1 MTNNVRVAESFPPG
15 DLIKEEL
22 EARGWTQTDLADV
35 LGRPARLVSELVNGK
50 RAITPDTAAGLA
62 DAFGTSAQFWMNMD
76 SAWQLSKVARESNL
90 VARRASLYSR
100 FPVKDMIRRGWVEGS
115 TNLDVLEARFAQ
127 FFALKELSASPELA
141 CSFRKSG
148 TAIAPNPAQLGW
160 VFRAK
165 HLAESMVVP
174 KFTDATMVECLEKL
188 RPLMASPEEI
198 RHVPRVLSEAGIRF
212 VLVEQLVEGARIDGV
227 CFKVKNSPAVALSM
241 RLDRIDYF
249 WFTLLHELR
258 HVANRD
264 WVKDAVL
271 DIDLVGEQADR
282 SELPSFEIKAD
293 EEASAS
299 LINPS
304 ELHNFIL
311 RVKPL
316 YSEERISGFA
326 KRIGVHPGIVVGRLH
341 WMSEIPY
348 ANLRRALV
356 RVRQYLLPAA
366 KVDGWGHT
374 PGLSS

>member
-1 MTNNVRVAESFPPG
+1 M
-15 DLIKEEL
+15 L
-22 EARGWTQTDLADV
+22 
-35 LGRPARLVSELVNGK
+35 
-50 RAITPDTAAGLA
+50 
-62 DAFGTSAQFWMNMD
+62 
-76 SAWQLSKVARESNL
+76 
-90 VARRASLYSR
+90 
-100 FPVKDMIRRGWVEGS
+100 RRGWIEGS

-127 FFALKELSASPELA
+127 FFALKNFSASPELV
-141 CSFRKSG
+141 CSFRKSSS
-148 TAIAPNPAQLGW
+148 AIAPSPAQLGW
-160 VFRAK
+160 VFRAQ

-174 KFTDATMVECLEKL
+174 KFTDASMAECLEKL
-188 RPLMASPEEI
+188 RPLMTSPEEI

-227 CFKVKNSPAVALSM
+227 CFKVKNSPSIALSM

-282 SELPSFEIKAD
+282 NALPDFEVRAD

-299 LINPS
+299 LIDPN

-316 YSEERISGFA
+316 YSEERIAGFA
-326 KRIGVHPGIVVGRLH
+326 RRIGVHPGIVVGRLQ
-341 WMSEIPY
+341 WMGEIPY

-356 RVRQYLLPAA
+356 KVRQHLLPAA

-374 PGLSS
+374 PGLS